1 MKARI
6 SSVDALR
13 KLPLV
18 VVAHTKFL
26 FNAMLSTK
34 ALKSPI
40 RRPLSDHTRQSVI
53 TSTLSRSR
61 IRIFVIFLTGK
72 GPGADYP
79 SPGFAGGSGGGHG
92 GLGGRAVSQVTTGGA
107 YGSITEPDEFGKM
120 YIS

>member
-6 SSVDALR
+6 SSVDALG

-18 VVAHTKFL
+18 LVAHTKFL
-26 FNAMLSTK
+26 FNAMLNTK

-40 RRPLSDHTRQSVI
+40 RRPLSDHT
-53 TSTLSRSR
+53 RSR